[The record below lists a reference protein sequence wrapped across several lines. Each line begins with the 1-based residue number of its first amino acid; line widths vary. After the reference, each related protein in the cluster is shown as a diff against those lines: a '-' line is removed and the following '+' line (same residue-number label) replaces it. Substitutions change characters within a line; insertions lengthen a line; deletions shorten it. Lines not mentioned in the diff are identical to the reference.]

1 MFDWVWEMF
10 YGITKSMFSIIDNL
24 LACANMLCGI
34 VPITYQGEETDFIG
48 FLMKNQAVTYA
59 FVAAVL
65 IGVFLVFIFGIIA
78 IIRTIATEKVEKT
91 PAQIGVQVG
100 KTLLT
105 FLFIPAAF
113 AVLLFFTNVVMQ
125 VLYSA
130 TLGGSPDGLGRF
142 LAGAF
147 AQDALNP
154 DTPSDFYLIPTFNY
168 RSTSSMRSYV
178 NLSEY
183 DYFFSWL
190 TGIVLL
196 ISLAPALLV
205 FVDRA
210 ISIVVLFIF
219 SPISLSTAVLDDG
232 ARFKLWRDQFIVK
245 LLTGYGCI
253 IAINIYAL
261 IVGAI
266 SSNGLVFF
274 EDYIL
279 NNVMKI
285 IIIIGGGVSMNRMM
299 ALIGN
304 LISQGA
310 GSNEMRDNALA
321 AVGFGSALSG
331 GMGLLKKPFTA
342 TRSAFNFTRDAKNFG
357 LGTATGRALGF
368 KTARDYRMEQGQ
380 LNLNKL
386 GGSGSANN
394 NASHGSAMLNNGKQ
408 QNVKN
413 AINGGGNNFAKNN
426 NNNKNAGGGGNFN
439 RDASYKNLFGV
450 EPPGKNMVNNSVN
463 NALNKNNKK

>member
-1 MFDWVWEMF
+1 MFDWVWDMF
-10 YGITKSMFSIIDNL
+10 YGITKSMFSLIDNL

-34 VPITYQGEETDFIG
+34 QPITYQGEETDFIG
-48 FLMKNQAVTYA
+48 FLIKNQSITVA
-59 FVAAVL
+59 FMVATLV
-65 IGVFLVFIFGIIA
+65 GVFLVFIFGVIA

-91 PAQIGVQVG
+91 PAQIGVQIG
-100 KTLLT
+100 KTLLI
-105 FLFIPAAF
+105 FLFIPVAF
-113 AVLLFFTNVVMQ
+113 TVLLFFTNTVMK

-147 AQDALNP
+147 AQDALHP
-154 DTPSDFYLIPTFNY
+154 GVPSDFYLIPSFDY
-168 RSTSSMRSYV
+168 RSTASMRDYV
-178 NLSEY
+178 SLSDY
-183 DYFFSWL
+183 DFFFSWL

-196 ISLAPALLV
+196 ICLGGTLLV

-210 ISIVVLFIF
+210 IAIVVLYIF
-219 SPISLSTAVLDDG
+219 SPISLSTVVLDDG

-253 IAINIYAL
+253 IALNIYAL
-261 IVGAI
+261 IIGAI
-266 SSNGLVFF
+266 TSNGLVFF
-274 EDYIL
+274 ENYIL

-299 ALIGN
+299 ALVGN

-310 GSNEMRDNALA
+310 GSNEMRDNAIA
-321 AVGFGSALSG
+321 QMGFGRALSG
-331 GMGLLKKPFTA
+331 GMGFIKKPFTA
-342 TRSAFNFTRDAKNFG
+342 TRSAFNYARDARNFG

-386 GGSGSANN
+386 GSGTANN
-394 NASHGSAMLNNGKQ
+394 NASRGSAQLNNGKQ
-408 QNVKN
+408 QQVKN
-413 AINGGGNNFAKNN
+413 AINGGAYNGNA
-426 NNNKNAGGGGNFN
+426 NNNKAGGGYN

-463 NALNKNNKK
+463 NALRNNNNNKK

>member
-10 YGITKSMFSIIDNL
+10 YGITKSMFSLVDNL

-34 VPITYQGEETDFIG
+34 QPITYQGEEMDFIG
-48 FLMKNQAVTYA
+48 FLMRNQAITYA

-65 IGVFLVFIFGIIA
+65 IGVFLVFIFGVIA
-78 IIRTIATEKVEKT
+78 IIRTVASEKVEKT
-91 PAQIGVQVG
+91 PAQVGVQIG
-100 KTLLT
+100 KTLLI

-113 AVLLFFTNVVMQ
+113 TVLMFFTNTIMK

-130 TLGGSPDGLGRF
+130 TLGGSPDGLGRY

-147 AQDALNP
+147 AQDALRSGV
-154 DTPSDFYLIPTFNY
+154 PSDFYLIPTFNY
-168 RSTSSMRSYV
+168 RSTSNMSNYV
-178 NLSEY
+178 VLSDY
-183 DYFFSWL
+183 DFFFSWL

-196 ISLAPALLV
+196 ISVGGALLV

-232 ARFKLWRDQFIVK
+232 ARFKLWRDQFIIK

-266 SSNGLVFF
+266 TTNGLVFF
-274 EDYIL
+274 DNYIL

-285 IIIIGGGVSMNRMM
+285 VIIVGGGVSMNRMM
-299 ALIGN
+299 ALVGN

-310 GSNEMRDNALA
+310 GSNEMRDNAIA
-321 AVGFGSALSG
+321 QMGFGRAISG
-331 GMGLLKKPFTA
+331 GLGAMKMPFNA

-368 KTARDYRMEQGQ
+368 KTARDYKMEQGQ

-394 NASHGSAMLNNGKQ
+394 QAGRGSAQLNNGKQ
-408 QNVKN
+408 QQVQN
-413 AINGGGNNFAKNN
+413 AINGGNNLGGNKNN
-426 NNNKNAGGGGNFN
+426 NAGGGVN

-450 EPPGKNMVNNSVN
+450 EPPGKNMVNNSVD
-463 NALNKNNKK
+463 NALRNNNKNKK

>member
-34 VPITYQGEETDFIG
+34 KPITYEGEEMDFIS
-48 FLMKNQAVTYA
+48 FLLRNQAINVA
-59 FVAAVL
+59 FVSAVL
-65 IGVFLVFIFGIIA
+65 VGVFLVFLFGIFA
-78 IIRTIATEKVEKT
+78 IIRTLASEKVEKT
-91 PAQIGVQVG
+91 PAQIAVQIG
-100 KTLLT
+100 KTLII

-113 AVLLFFTNVVMQ
+113 SLLLFFTNTIMQ

-147 AQDALNP
+147 AQDALQSGV
-154 DTPSDFYLIPTFNY
+154 PSDFYLIQSFNY
-168 RSTSSMRSYV
+168 RSTSSMRQYV
-178 NLSEY
+178 ILSDY
-183 DYFFSWL
+183 DFFFSWI

-196 ISLAPALLV
+196 ISIAGALLV

-210 ISIVVLFIF
+210 ISIVILFIF
-219 SPISLSTAVLDDG
+219 SPISLSTSVLDDG
-232 ARFKLWRDQFIVK
+232 VRFKLWRDQFIVK

-261 IVGAI
+261 IIGAI
-266 SSNGLVFF
+266 STNGLVFF

-299 ALIGN
+299 ALVGN

-310 GSNEMRDNALA
+310 GSNEMRDNAIA
-321 AVGFGSALSG
+321 QMGFARAISG
-331 GMGLLKKPFTA
+331 GLGVIKKPFTA
-342 TRSAFNFTRDAKNFG
+342 TRSAFNYARDAKNFG

-368 KTARDYRMEQGQ
+368 KTSRDYRMEQGQ

-394 NASHGSAMLNNGKQ
+394 QAGRGSAQLNNGKQ
-408 QNVKN
+408 QQVRD
-413 AINGGGNNFAKNN
+413 AINGGGNNLGGNKNN
-426 NNNKNAGGGGNFN
+426 NAGGGYN

-463 NALNKNNKK
+463 NALRNNNNNKK

>member
-10 YGITKSMFSIIDNL
+10 YGITKSMFSLIDNL

-34 VPITYQGEETDFIG
+34 QPITYRGEEMDFIG
-48 FLMKNQAVTYA
+48 FLMKNQAITFA

-78 IIRTIATEKVEKT
+78 IFRTMASEKVEKT
-91 PAQIGVQVG
+91 PAQIGVQIG
-100 KTLLT
+100 KTLII

-113 AVLLFFTNVVMQ
+113 SVLLFFTNTIMK

-147 AQDALNP
+147 AQDALSP
-154 DTPSDFYLIPTFNY
+154 GTPSDFYLIPSFNY

-178 NLSEY
+178 NLSDY
-183 DYFFSWL
+183 DFFFSWL

-196 ISLAPALLV
+196 ISLGGALLI

-210 ISIVVLFIF
+210 ISIIVLFIL
-219 SPISLSTAVLDDG
+219 SPISLSTTVIDDG

-266 SSNGLVFF
+266 TTNGLVFF
-274 EDYIL
+274 ENTIL

-285 IIIIGGGVSMNRMM
+285 IIIVGGGVSMNRMM
-299 ALIGN
+299 SLIGN
-304 LISQGA
+304 LVSQGA
-310 GSNEMRDNALA
+310 GSNEMRDNAIA
-321 AVGFGSALSG
+321 SMGFGRAISGTIGALG
-331 GMGLLKKPFTA
+331 TPFRA
-342 TRSAFNFTRDAKNFG
+342 TRSAFNFARDTAN
-357 LGTATGRALGF
+357 LGAGTTIGRRLGF
-368 KTARDYRMEQGQ
+368 KTARDYKMEQGQ
-380 LNLNKL
+380 VNLNKL

-394 NASHGSAMLNNGKQ
+394 NAGQASASLNNGKA
-408 QNVKN
+408 QNVQN
-413 AINGGGNNFAKNN
+413 AILGGNKNVNNGNNGGNGGGNH
-426 NNNKNAGGGGNFN
+426 NA
-439 RDASYKNLFGV
+439 DAGYKNLYGV
-450 EPPGKNMVNNSVN
+450 NPPGKNMVDNSVN
-463 NALNKNNKK
+463 KALSGDNKKN

>member
-10 YGITKSMFSIIDNL
+10 YGITKSMFSLVDNL

-34 VPITYQGEETDFIG
+34 QPITYYGDETDFIG
-48 FLMKNQAVTYA
+48 FLLKNQSITVAFAVAT
-59 FVAAVL
+59 L
-65 IGVFLVFIFGIIA
+65 IGVILVFIFGAIA
-78 IIRTIATEKVEKT
+78 IIRTVATEKVEKT

-100 KTLLT
+100 KTLLI
-105 FLFIPAAF
+105 FLFIPVAF
-113 AVLLFFTNVVMQ
+113 TVLLFFTNTIMKA
-125 VLYSA
+125 LYSA

-147 AQDALNP
+147 AQDALHTGVPN
-154 DTPSDFYLIPTFNY
+154 DFYLIPSFNY
-168 RSTSSMRSYV
+168 RSTSSMSNYV
-178 NLSEY
+178 DLSEY
-183 DYFFSWL
+183 DFFFSWL

-196 ISLAPALLV
+196 ISLGGALLV

-210 ISIVVLFIF
+210 ISIVVLYIF

-232 ARFKLWRDQFIVK
+232 ARFKLWRDQFIIK

-266 SSNGLVFF
+266 TSNSLVFF
-274 EDYIL
+274 DNYIL

-299 ALIGN
+299 ALVGN
-304 LISQGA
+304 LVSQGA
-310 GSNEMRDNALA
+310 GSNEMRDNAIA
-321 AVGFGSALSG
+321 SMGFGRAISSAG
-331 GMGLLKKPFTA
+331 GFIKSPFSA
-342 TRSAFNFTRDAKNFG
+342 TRSAFNFTRDARNFG

-368 KTARDYRMEQGQ
+368 KTARDYKMEQGQ

-394 NASHGSAMLNNGKQ
+394 QAGRGSAQLNNGKQ
-408 QNVKN
+408 QDVKN
-413 AINGGGNNFAKNN
+413 AINGGGNNFGGNKNN
-426 NNNKNAGGGGNFN
+426 NAGGGNYN
-439 RDASYKNLFGV
+439 RDANYKNLFGV
-450 EPPGKNMVNNSVN
+450 EPPGKNIVDNSVN
-463 NALNKNNKK
+463 NALRNNKNNK

>member
-1 MFDWVWEMF
+1 MFDWVWDMF
-10 YGITKSMFSIIDNL
+10 YGITKSMFSLIDNL

-34 VPITYQGEETDFIG
+34 QPITYQGEETDFIG
-48 FLMKNQAVTYA
+48 FLIKNQSITVA
-59 FVAAVL
+59 FMVATL
-65 IGVFLVFIFGIIA
+65 IGVFLVFIFGVIA

-91 PAQIGVQVG
+91 PAQIGVQIG
-100 KTLLT
+100 KTLLI
-105 FLFIPAAF
+105 FLFIPVAF
-113 AVLLFFTNVVMQ
+113 TVLLFFTNTVMK

-142 LAGAF
+142 LSGAF
-147 AQDALNP
+147 AQDALHP
-154 DTPSDFYLIPTFNY
+154 GVPSDFYLIPSFNY
-168 RSTSSMRSYV
+168 RSTSNMRDYV
-178 NLSEY
+178 NLSDY
-183 DYFFSWL
+183 DFFFSWL

-196 ISLAPALLV
+196 ICLGGTLLV

-210 ISIVVLFIF
+210 IAIVVLYIF
-219 SPISLSTAVLDDG
+219 SPISLSTVVLDDG

-253 IAINIYAL
+253 IALNIYAL
-261 IVGAI
+261 IIGAI
-266 SSNGLVFF
+266 TSNGLVFF
-274 EDYIL
+274 ENYIL

-299 ALIGN
+299 ALVGN

-310 GSNEMRDNALA
+310 GSNEMRDNAIA
-321 AVGFGSALSG
+321 QMGFGRALSG
-331 GMGLLKKPFTA
+331 GFGALKKPFTA
-342 TRSAFNFTRDAKNFG
+342 TRSAFNYARDARNFG

-386 GGSGSANN
+386 GSGTANN
-394 NASHGSAMLNNGKQ
+394 NASRGSAQLNNGKQ
-408 QNVKN
+408 QQVKN
-413 AINGGGNNFAKNN
+413 AINGGAYNGNA
-426 NNNKNAGGGGNFN
+426 NNNKAGGGNYN

-450 EPPGKNMVNNSVN
+450 EPPGKNIVNNSVD
-463 NALNKNNKK
+463 NALRNNNKKK

>member
-1 MFDWVWEMF
+1 MFDWVWDMF
-10 YGITKSMFSIIDNL
+10 YGITKSMFSLIDNL

-34 VPITYQGEETDFIG
+34 QPITYQGEETDFIG
-48 FLMKNQAVTYA
+48 FLIKNQSITVA
-59 FVAAVL
+59 FMVATLV
-65 IGVFLVFIFGIIA
+65 GVFLVFIFGVIA

-91 PAQIGVQVG
+91 PAQIGVQIG
-100 KTLLT
+100 KTLLI
-105 FLFIPAAF
+105 FLFIPVAF
-113 AVLLFFTNVVMQ
+113 TVLLFFTNTVMK

-147 AQDALNP
+147 AQDALHP
-154 DTPSDFYLIPTFNY
+154 GVPSDFYLIPSFDY
-168 RSTSSMRSYV
+168 RSTASMRDYV
-178 NLSEY
+178 SLSDY
-183 DYFFSWL
+183 DFFFSWL

-196 ISLAPALLV
+196 ICLGGTLLV

-210 ISIVVLFIF
+210 IAIVVLYIF
-219 SPISLSTAVLDDG
+219 SPISLSTVVLDDG

-253 IAINIYAL
+253 IALNIYAL
-261 IVGAI
+261 IIGAI
-266 SSNGLVFF
+266 TSNGLVFF
-274 EDYIL
+274 ENYIL

-299 ALIGN
+299 ALVGN

-310 GSNEMRDNALA
+310 GSNEMRDNAIA
-321 AVGFGSALSG
+321 QMGFGRALSG
-331 GMGLLKKPFTA
+331 GMGFIKKPFTA
-342 TRSAFNFTRDAKNFG
+342 TRSAFNYARDARNFG

-386 GGSGSANN
+386 GSGTANN
-394 NASHGSAMLNNGKQ
+394 NASRGSAQLNNGKQ
-408 QNVKN
+408 QQVKN
-413 AINGGGNNFAKNN
+413 AINGGAYNGNA
-426 NNNKNAGGGGNFN
+426 NNNKAGGAYN
-439 RDASYKNLFGV
+439 RDAGYKNLFGV

-463 NALNKNNKK
+463 NALRNNNNNKK

>member
-34 VPITYQGEETDFIG
+34 VPITYQGEEMDFVG
-48 FLMKNQAVTYA
+48 FLMRNQAITTA
-59 FVAAVL
+59 FVTAVL
-65 IGVFLVFIFGIIA
+65 IGVFLVFIFGVIA
-78 IIRTIATEKVEKT
+78 IIRTIASEKVEKT
-91 PAQIGVQVG
+91 PAQIGVQIG

-113 AVLLFFTNVVMQ
+113 SVLIFFTNVVMQ
-125 VLYSA
+125 VLYSS
-130 TLGGSPDGLGRF
+130 TLGGSQDGLGRF

-154 DTPSDFYLIPTFNY
+154 GTPNDFYLIPTFNY
-168 RSTSSMRSYV
+168 RSTTSMRSYV

-210 ISIVVLFIF
+210 ISIIILFIF

-261 IVGAI
+261 IIGAI
-266 SSNGLVFF
+266 STNGLVFF

-321 AVGFGSALSG
+321 AMGFGRALGG

-413 AINGGGNNFAKNN
+413 AINGGGNNIAKNN
-426 NNNKNAGGGGNFN
+426 NNAGGGSNFN
-439 RDASYKNLFGV
+439 RDANYKNLYGV
-450 EPPGKNMVNNSVN
+450 EPPGKNIVNNSVN

>member
-1 MFDWVWEMF
+1 
-10 YGITKSMFSIIDNL
+10 MFSIIDNL

-34 VPITYQGEETDFIG
+34 QPITYRGEEMDFIS
-48 FLMKNQAVTYA
+48 FLTRNQAITYA

-65 IGVFLVFIFGIIA
+65 IGVFLVFIFGIFA
-78 IIRTIATEKVEKT
+78 ILRTMATEKVEKT
-91 PAQIGVQVG
+91 PAQIGVQIG
-100 KTLLT
+100 KTLII

-113 AVLLFFTNVVMQ
+113 SVLMFFTNTIMK

-154 DTPSDFYLIPTFNY
+154 GVPSDFYLIPDFNY

-178 NLSEY
+178 NLSDY
-183 DYFFSWL
+183 DFFFSWL

-196 ISLAPALLV
+196 ISVGGALLI

-219 SPISLSTAVLDDG
+219 SPISLSTTVLDDG
-232 ARFKLWRDQFIVK
+232 ARFKLWRDQFIIK

-266 SSNGLVFF
+266 TSNGLVFF
-274 EDYIL
+274 DNTIL

-285 IIIIGGGVSMNRMM
+285 IIILGGGVSMNRMM
-299 ALIGN
+299 ALVGN
-304 LISQGA
+304 LVSQGA
-310 GSNEMRDNALA
+310 GSNEMRDNAIA
-321 AVGFGSALSG
+321 
-331 GMGLLKKPFTA
+331 GMGFKGAISGAFGAIKAPFGA
-342 TRSAFNFTRDAKNFG
+342 TRSAFNFVRDTANLG
-357 LGTATGRALGF
+357 LGTTVGRRLGF
-368 KTARDYRMEQGQ
+368 KTARDYKMEQGQ
-380 LNLNKL
+380 VNLNKI
-386 GGSGSANN
+386 GGGSANN
-394 NASHGSAMLNNGKQ
+394 NAGQASASLNNGKA
-408 QNVKN
+408 QNVQN
-413 AINGGGNNFAKNN
+413 AILGNGNKEGGNANN
-426 NNNKNAGGGGNFN
+426 ANPIGGNANNKSSN
-439 RDASYKNLFGV
+439 RMD
-450 EPPGKNMVNNSVN
+450 PPGKNMVNDSVN
-463 NALNKNNKK
+463 NALRNNNNNNKK

>member
-10 YGITKSMFSIIDNL
+10 YGITKSMFALIDNL

-34 VPITYQGEETDFIG
+34 VPITYQGEEMDFIG
-48 FLMKNQAVTYA
+48 FLMRNQGITYA

-65 IGVFLVFIFGIIA
+65 IGVFLVFIFGVFA
-78 IIRTIATEKVEKT
+78 IIRTMASEKVEKT
-91 PAQIGVQVG
+91 PAQVAVQIG
-100 KTLLT
+100 KTLLI

-113 AVLLFFTNVVMQ
+113 TVLIYFTNTIMG
-125 VLYSA
+125 VLYSS
-130 TLGGSPDGLGRF
+130 TMGGSPDGLGRF

-147 AQDALNP
+147 AQDALRSGVP
-154 DTPSDFYLIPTFNY
+154 HDFYLIETFNY
-168 RSTSSMRSYV
+168 RSTSNMSNYV
-178 NLSEY
+178 VLSDY
-183 DYFFSWL
+183 DFFFSWL

-196 ISLAPALLV
+196 ISIGGALLV

-261 IVGAI
+261 IIGAI
-266 SSNGLVFF
+266 STNGLVFF

-285 IIIIGGGVSMNRMM
+285 VIIIGGGVSMNRMM
-299 ALIGN
+299 ALVGN

-310 GSNEMRDNALA
+310 GSNEMRDNAIA
-321 AVGFGSALSG
+321 QMGFGRAIAG
-331 GMGLLKKPFTA
+331 GLGVIKKPFTA
-342 TRSAFNFTRDAKNFG
+342 TRSAFNFTRDAMNFG
-357 LGTATGRALGF
+357 VGTATGRALGF
-368 KTARDYRMEQGQ
+368 KTSRDYRMEQGQ

-394 NASHGSAMLNNGKQ
+394 QTGRGSSQLNNGKQ
-408 QNVKN
+408 QQVRN
-413 AINGGGNNFAKNN
+413 AINGGGNNVGGNKNN
-426 NNNKNAGGGGNFN
+426 NAGGGYN

-463 NALNKNNKK
+463 NALRNNNNNNNKK

>member
-1 MFDWVWEMF
+1 MFDWVWDMF
-10 YGITKSMFSIIDNL
+10 YGITKSMFSLIDNL

-34 VPITYQGEETDFIG
+34 QPITYQGEETDFIG
-48 FLMKNQAVTYA
+48 FLIKNQSITVA
-59 FVAAVL
+59 FMVATL
-65 IGVFLVFIFGIIA
+65 IGVFLVFIFGVIA

-91 PAQIGVQVG
+91 PAQIGVQIG
-100 KTLLT
+100 KTLLI
-105 FLFIPAAF
+105 FLFIPVAF
-113 AVLLFFTNVVMQ
+113 TVLLFFTNTVMK

-142 LAGAF
+142 LSGAF
-147 AQDALNP
+147 AQDALHP
-154 DTPSDFYLIPTFNY
+154 GVPSDFYLIPTFDY
-168 RSTSSMRSYV
+168 RSTSSMRDYV
-178 NLSEY
+178 NLSDY
-183 DYFFSWL
+183 DFFFSWL

-196 ISLAPALLV
+196 ICLGGTLLV

-210 ISIVVLFIF
+210 IAIVVLYIF
-219 SPISLSTAVLDDG
+219 SPISLSTVVLDDG

-261 IVGAI
+261 IIGAI
-266 SSNGLVFF
+266 TSNGLVFF
-274 EDYIL
+274 ENYIL

-299 ALIGN
+299 ALVGN

-310 GSNEMRDNALA
+310 GSNEMRDNAIA
-321 AVGFGSALSG
+321 QMGFGRALSG
-331 GMGLLKKPFTA
+331 GFGVMKMPFNA
-342 TRSAFNFTRDAKNFG
+342 TRSAFNFTRDARNFG

-368 KTARDYRMEQGQ
+368 KTARDYKMEQGQ

-386 GGSGSANN
+386 GGAGSANN
-394 NASHGSAMLNNGKQ
+394 NAGRGSAQLNNGKQ
-408 QNVKN
+408 QQVKN
-413 AINGGGNNFAKNN
+413 AINGGANNGNA
-426 NNNKNAGGGGNFN
+426 NNNKAGGGYN
-439 RDASYKNLFGV
+439 RDAGYKNLFGV

-463 NALNKNNKK
+463 NALRNNNNKK